1 MNERKKKICFLFGA
15 GCEGNGQIGLP
26 SGANFKKDI
35 VLSKE
40 MNSLY
45 KKINNSNVKMQ
56 NSAII
61 DARCQNILYQ
71 TYKEHKDK
79 LSVFSEGNKKIIED
93 YIKYREGKIE
103 TEDPK
108 REEVKR
114 KFKELYKTLIG
125 AASDLK
131 NSILVSD
138 EEKNAFFENLTICS
152 FSDELFNYLR
162 FPNEYE
168 TEVTKVKKLYFS
180 AYYSIIKKIYELA
193 ENKNFETEYLD
204 INKNLDVLDFRKKFA
219 NDIESWQKKICAD
232 KKDDPNLYYN
242 VIKKLYSFNQDKFEE
257 PAIITTNY
265 TNFAETL
272 TEFKVSYL
280 HGRID
285 LFEETNKK
293 TVGELSKFTVKSE
306 IFPFIFIPSGI
317 KPIVCIWQMEQY
329 CSAISEFKDSDLLCI
344 LGYSINSDD
353 EHIQNFIHDRL
364 NNGKRVVLFNYKAPD
379 SKETKSNPFDSRIE
393 IKNISDSQKDNNTF
407 EKVLTELMK
416 TL

>member
-45 KKINNSNVKMQ
+45 NKINNPNVKMQ

-71 TYKEHKDK
+71 TYKEHKEK
-79 LSVFSEGNKKIIED
+79 LSVFSESNKKIIED
-93 YIKYREGKIE
+93 YIKYREGKFE
-103 TEDPK
+103 SEDPK
-108 REEVKR
+108 REEIKR
-114 KFKELYKTLIG
+114 KFKELYKSLID

-138 EEKNAFFENLTICS
+138 EEKNAFFANLTFCS

-162 FPNEYE
+162 FPKEYE

-180 AYYSIIKKIYELA
+180 AYYSIVKKIYELA
-193 ENKNFETEYLD
+193 ENKNFEDDYLEA
-204 INKNLDVLDFRKKFA
+204 NENLNTSGFRTKFA
-219 NDIESWQKKICAD
+219 EDIKSWQEKICAN

-293 TVGELSKFTVKSE
+293 TVGELSKFTDESE

-344 LGYSINSDD
+344 LGYSNNSDD

-364 NNGKRVVLFNYKAPD
+364 NNGKRVVWFNYMSSD
-379 SKETKSNPFDSRIE
+379 SKETVSNLFGPRIE
-393 IKNISDSQKDNNTF
+393 IKDISDSQKDNNTF
-407 EKVLTELMK
+407 EKQLSELMK